1 MNEFKTVNNLNLISS
16 IIETWKELEK
26 KEKKKEISLHSLFL
40 LLSGAKL
47 PTHVFSC
54 HHILLYI
61 YTRSP

>member
-40 LLSGAKL
+40 LFDA
-47 PTHVFSC
+47 TF
-54 HHILLYI
+54 
-61 YTRSP
+61 